1 MSRYSKECIFNF
13 YWRKRIYKVQLYT
26 MYTNYQNLKETV
38 KLEADFWACGQC
50 PCIKSEIITN
60 LNIVY
65 WVQNLRVINIQYVKV
80 FLPAWLK
87 KRNIPSV
94 LINCKTLS
102 CLHRS
107 WMTLNSGFNACSV
120 GALSSCICRRHQRV
134 DMWWVVW
141 RIWPTGCPVHE
152 WNLYQWLW
160 EYCFYDSPT
169 DTLYIWFLTKP
180 EVWESQDEE
189 MQFMASP
196 PTIKQW

>member
-1 MSRYSKECIFNF
+1 
-13 YWRKRIYKVQLYT
+13 

-65 WVQNLRVINIQYVKV
+65 WVQILRVINIQYVKV

-107 WMTLNSGFNACSV
+107 WLTLNSGFNTEMLCMFSTVGGLMNMLCLVASAEGIKEWTCGGSFGEFGPQVALYMNETFISGYENIVFTILQLTRFTFGFSQSLKFEKAKMRRCS
-120 GALSSCICRRHQRV
+120 L
-134 DMWWVVW
+134 
-141 RIWPTGCPVHE
+141 WPLP
-152 WNLYQWLW
+152 Q
-160 EYCFYDSPT
+160 
-169 DTLYIWFLTKP
+169 
-180 EVWESQDEE
+180 Q
-189 MQFMASP
+189 
-196 PTIKQW
+196 